1 MHSGAMHVK
10 EGFNSILYTSIPVLV
25 PSYLCGMDA
34 IPYLFLDSYHRKPL
48 IAHSS
53 FCTAKYWNTV
63 VTTSLLA
70 GAADDGGNDAESEA
84 EDVAEGGEE
93 EEKWK
98 HQLIAVTAT
107 T

>member
-10 EGFNSILYTSIPVLV
+10 EGFNSVLYTSIPVLV

-48 IAHSS
+48 IAHS